1 MSLLYVLTRPSSS
14 TSTSFVNLSRSF
26 LSTLASYHR
35 VLLLSRSFLASLA
48 RVCNTAFQQ
57 LRIAA
62 VKYNGQDNDSVIY
75 PRFGPPSARLFPTTV
90 EVVVAFPRAFA
101 RVFRH
106 PFNPRSGPVYVC
118 AAFKLMISNITPPR
132 IPHHG
137 RPWLSREIWV
147 G

>member
-26 LSTLASYHR
+26 LSTLAPTTAF
-35 VLLLSRSFLASLA
+35 SFSLA
-48 RVCNTAFQQ
+48 LFWLPSRAYATAFQQ

-90 EVVVAFPRAFA
+90 EVVVALPRAFA